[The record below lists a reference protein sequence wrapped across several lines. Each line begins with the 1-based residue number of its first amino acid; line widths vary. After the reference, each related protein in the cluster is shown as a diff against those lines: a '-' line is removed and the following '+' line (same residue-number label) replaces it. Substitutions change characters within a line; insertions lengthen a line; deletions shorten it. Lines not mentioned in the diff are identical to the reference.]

1 MTYKVKRKYSRIAAT
16 SVVILLSF
24 ILISA
29 YWPRRPFAD
38 LKQEDVLSADI
49 SFGVPPNY
57 QITETDQKRVVE
69 LLQTITVTGKSYL
82 YKSIN
87 SELSKKTYIELFIL
101 HLDTNE
107 TVSIQ
112 PCYPFIMI
120 NETVYHCKDRDA
132 LEEMIDIFN
141 SYIDVIR
148 QTTKPSGTYVPLIEK
163 DMKDN
168 VLEN

>member
-1 MTYKVKRKYSRIAAT
+1 MMYKVKRKYSRIAAT

-69 LLQTITVTGKSYL
+69 LL
-82 YKSIN
+82 
-87 SELSKKTYIELFIL
+87 
-101 HLDTNE
+101 
-107 TVSIQ
+107 
-112 PCYPFIMI
+112 
-120 NETVYHCKDRDA
+120 
-132 LEEMIDIFN
+132 
-141 SYIDVIR
+141 
-148 QTTKPSGTYVPLIEK
+148 
-163 DMKDN
+163 
-168 VLEN
+168 

>member
-1 MTYKVKRKYSRIAAT
+1 MTHKVKTKYIRIAAAA
-16 SVVILLSF
+16 VVILLSF

-38 LKQEDVLSADI
+38 LKQEEVLAADV
-49 SFGVPPNY
+49 SFGVCPNY

-101 HLDTNE
+101 HLNTNE
-107 TVSIQ
+107 TVSVQ

-120 NETVYHCKDRDA
+120 NETV
-132 LEEMIDIFN
+132 
-141 SYIDVIR
+141 
-148 QTTKPSGTYVPLIEK
+148 
-163 DMKDN
+163 
-168 VLEN
+168 